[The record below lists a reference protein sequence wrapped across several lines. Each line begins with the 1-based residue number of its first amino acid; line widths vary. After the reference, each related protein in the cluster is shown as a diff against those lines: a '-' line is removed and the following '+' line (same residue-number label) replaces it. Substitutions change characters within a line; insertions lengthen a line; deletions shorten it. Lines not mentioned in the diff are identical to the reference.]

1 MTVAVWVV
9 GARGQLGRAVSR
21 AFAGSAGHD
30 LLTADP
36 LPWAAEQEEFE
47 AAARSAAIALR
58 ERTDRG
64 AEWLVAWCAGAA
76 VTGSTEEQ
84 LERELGQLATVLR
97 VLQEH
102 GPAGR
107 AAGSIFYASSAGG
120 VYAGSAAPPF
130 TEETVP
136 SPLAPYGHAK
146 LRAEALVTGF
156 AEATGARALIGRIAN
171 IYGPAQSLQKAQGLI
186 SHLAKAQLTPNPAS
200 IYVPLETVRDY
211 IYADDCAALIAD
223 AVQRLEGC
231 ASGTTV
237 VKILAS
243 HQPVTIATLL
253 GLLRAIA
260 KARPNVMLGSSPV
273 ANYQAVDLR
282 LRSVVWPDLDHR
294 DLLPLP
300 AGINNVMTA
309 LRTAMQEG
317 AL

>member
-21 AFAGSAGHD
+21 ELAASPDHD
-30 LLTADP
+30 LLSVAP
-36 LPWAAEQEEFE
+36 LPWAAEREEFE
-47 AAARSAAIALR
+47 AAARLAVAALR
-58 ERTDRG
+58 ERADRG
-64 AEWLVAWCAGAA
+64 DEWLVAWCAGAA
-76 VTGSTEEQ
+76 VTGSTQEQ
-84 LERELGQLATVLR
+84 LERELGQLEAVLR
-97 VLQEH
+97 ALTEH

-107 AAGSIFYASSAGG
+107 TAGSIFYASSAGG
-120 VYAGSAAPPF
+120 VYAGSSAPPF
-130 TEETVP
+130 TEDTAP

-146 LRAEALVTGF
+146 LRAEGHVRAF

-186 SHLAKAQLTPNPAS
+186 SHLAKAQLTSNPAS

-211 IYADDCAALIAD
+211 IYADDCAALVRD
-223 AVQRLEGC
+223 ALHRLAGC
-231 ASGTTV
+231 APGTTV

-282 LRSVVWPDLDHR
+282 LRSVVWPELDRR

-309 LRTAMQEG
+309 LRTAMQDG